1 MSATIK
7 VTDSTWDE
15 EVTKSSEPVLVDF
28 WAEWCGP
35 CRRIAPVLEEMAG
48 EYAGK
53 AKIVKLNTDENP
65 EISRKFQVMSIP
77 LLMVF
82 KDGQPVDSL
91 VGAHPKPAITGM
103 LNKAL

>member
-1 MSATIK
+1 MSETVK
-7 VTDSTWDE
+7 VTDSTWDA

-35 CRRIAPVLEEMAG
+35 CRQIAPALEEMAG

-53 AKIVKLNTDENP
+53 AKIVKLNIDENP

-82 KDGQPVDSL
+82 KDGEPIDSL
-91 VGAHPKPAITGM
+91 VGAHPKPAINGM
-103 LNKAL
+103 LEKAL

>member
-7 VTDSTWDE
+7 VTDETWDA
-15 EVTKSSEPVLVDF
+15 EVIQSSEPVLVDF
-28 WAEWCGP
+28 WAEWCPP
-35 CRRIAPVLEEMAG
+35 CVRIAPVLEALAG

-65 EISRKFQVMSIP
+65 ALAQKFKVMSIP
-77 LLMVF
+77 VLMLF